1 MKRNI
6 QTTDCRHLRCRSVGF
21 AARTLFACYQR
32 DARIRQN
39 QVSGFVIRML
49 LLLLMMTLEVGEM
62 WGQSLPFEVTTDD
75 DVTNHSEKFYWIE
88 SVGGKGFYIVP
99 NSDNTCAST
108 TNAPTLRALWYF
120 MESGETN
127 YYYIIN
133 KETGTYLKKT
143 GNAGDNNT
151 IQVAAYASADD
162 DKFKFSFDTPQGITS
177 GSWVIYPK
185 DTGTND
191 QTGWVSKRS
200 GNLQFGNGY
209 WLKASNWNNTPV
221 GDLNSQWKFVA
232 RNDVQWPQSGLPFV
246 VSTSNDKHYYNINH
260 VRSSTYNVS
269 YDDNNY
275 VTISTADDKKKVW
288 YFLEAATD
296 AQIDNLK
303 YYYIVNAQTEK
314 YLKFTATTINGS
326 NQNDKFILSDYVA
339 GDADRFQFVMV
350 NSYDNQGNSWYSIM
364 PKLAMSKYDVSN
376 FANSM
381 APSSIANNEKLDL
394 RSDRNTD
401 KGHWVFVA
409 TDYVAVEAPTIT
421 NNFDGTISLSTAT
434 AGATIYYTTNG
445 DTPDNTSTEY
455 STAFS
460 LGDATVI
467 KAIAY
472 VGAVSSD
479 VTTYDVPQC
488 DTPTISFNSSTS
500 LVTINSGSGATVRYT
515 IDGGTPTTS
524 STAYSDPFSVTSNTV
539 VKAIATHAGYLASE
553 TATQTIIT
561 EPSFQYKT
569 GFSYVYDGTEKKPID
584 HLEYSSATI
593 PSTAYLLT
601 YTNNQNAGTA
611 TVTITDSGA
620 DDGFIVYGSTTFTI
634 DPAVLTV
641 TADAKSKGYGDADPE
656 LTYTTTGLKFED
668 TAAGVLSGALIRAAG
683 NNVGTYAI
691 EQGTLASNSNYTIS
705 YTGANFTITP
715 KSLGSGTYVP
725 ANGISVDITK
735 TDNGN
740 DTYSFTPSISH
751 NGTALTVG
759 AGNDYTV
766 TTTGDATTKYY
777 EAIYQGVNNYTG
789 TVKAKF
795 VNVDFHP
802 NSANTEWAASFVI
815 GSTEGAF
822 ATPTGYTAHIVT
834 GVTSG
839 NVLTAPSLSYIP
851 EDVPVILLSTASSN
865 GFMAQPTSGA
875 APTVSENKLAVST
888 GTSFTA
894 GQIYILYN
902 GEFVLNAAGT
912 LEAGKIYLPKSAIVS
927 GSRPAPARLT
937 INWSEAT
944 SIEDSHLSTLTSH
957 PSGSWY
963 TLDGRRLNGKPM
975 KKGLYLR
982 NGQKIVVR

>member
-1 MKRNI
+1 MKRNV
-6 QTTDCRHLRCRSVGF
+6 QTTNCRHLHSRSVGF
-21 AARTLFACYQR
+21 A
-32 DARIRQN
+32 IRQN

-49 LLLLMMTLEVGEM
+49 LLLLMMTLGVGEM

-88 SVGGKGFYIVP
+88 SVGGKGFHIVP
-99 NSDNTCAST
+99 NYENNNAST
-108 TNAPTLRALWYF
+108 TNAPTMRALWYF
-120 MESGETN
+120 MESGESG

-143 GNAGDNNT
+143 GKAGDNGT
-151 IQVAAYASADD
+151 IQVATYASADD
-162 DKFKFSFDTPQGITS
+162 VKFKFSFGTPEGITQ

-185 DTGTND
+185 YDTGNG
-191 QTGWVSKRS
+191 TGWVGKRS
-200 GNLQFGNGY
+200 GNLQFANGY
-209 WLKASNWNNTPV
+209 GLKASNWNNTPV
-221 GDLNSQWKFVA
+221 GDLNSQWFFVA
-232 RNDVQWPQSGLPFV
+232 RNNVQWPQSGLPFV
-246 VSTSNDKHYYNINH
+246 VSTSSDKHYYNINH
-260 VRSSTYNVS
+260 VRSSTYNIS
-269 YDDNNY
+269 YDADNY

-288 YFLEAATD
+288 YFEEAAAD
-296 AQIDNLK
+296 PNIDNLK
-303 YYYIVNAQTEK
+303 YYYIVNASSEK

-326 NQNDKFILSDYVA
+326 NQNDKFVLSDYDS
-339 GDADRFQFVMV
+339 GNEDRFQFVVV

-376 FANSM
+376 YANSM
-381 APSSIANNEKLDL
+381 APSSVANNEKLDL

-401 KGHWVFVA
+401 KGHWVFVE

-421 NNFDGTISLSTAT
+421 NNFDGTISLSCAT
-434 AGATIYYTTNG
+434 TGATIYYTTNG

-569 GFSYVYDGTEKKPID
+569 GFSYVYDGTEKEPID
-584 HLEYSSATI
+584 HLEYSSTTI

-634 DPAVLTV
+634 TPAVLTI
-641 TADAKSKGYGDADPE
+641 TAEAKSKGYGDVDPE
-656 LTYTTTGLKFED
+656 LTYTYSGLVGGESIGD
-668 TAAGVLSGALIRAAG
+668 NLTGALVREAG
-683 NNVGTYAI
+683 DNVGTYAI
-691 EQGTLASNSNYTIS
+691 NIGTLACSSGNYSIS
-705 YTGANFTITP
+705 FSGATFTITA
-715 KSLGSGTYVP
+715 KSLGSGITP
-725 ANGISVDITK
+725 ATGITIDDITK
-735 TDNGN
+735 SGN
-740 DTYSFTPSISH
+740 TYSVPGINHNSTP
-751 NGTALTVG
+751 LTVG
-759 AGNDYTV
+759 TEGTAYDYSLTTDDSNPKYHVV
-766 TTTGDATTKYY
+766 TFTGA
-777 EAIYQGVNNYTG
+777 NNYTG
-789 TVKAKF
+789 SVTARF

-802 NSANTEWAASFVI
+802 NSANTEWTSSFVI
-815 GSTEGAF
+815 GTSEGAF

-834 GVTSG
+834 GVSG
-839 NVLTAPSLSYIP
+839 NVVTAPSLSYIP
-851 EDVPVILLSTASSN
+851 EGAPVILLSTASSN

-875 APTVSENKLAVST
+875 APDVTGNKLAVAS
-888 GTSFTA
+888 GTDVERTFTA

-912 LEAGKIYLPKSAIVS
+912 LAAGKIYLPKSVIVS
-927 GSRPAPARLT
+927 DSTPAPSRLFIDWGEST
-937 INWSEAT
+937 GLNNSQ
-944 SIEDSHLSTLTSH
+944 LSTLNS
-957 PSGSWY
+957 PLPVVWY